1 MNSRNDEKQF
11 KKGQVIYGGGGGGER
26 EHGAACRRTLLEK

>member
-11 KKGQVIYGGGGGGER
+11 KKGQVIYGGGWGWR
-26 EHGAACRRTLLEK
+26 KRAWSSMQKNLA

>member
-11 KKGQVIYGGGGGGER
+11 KKGQVIHGGGGGGER